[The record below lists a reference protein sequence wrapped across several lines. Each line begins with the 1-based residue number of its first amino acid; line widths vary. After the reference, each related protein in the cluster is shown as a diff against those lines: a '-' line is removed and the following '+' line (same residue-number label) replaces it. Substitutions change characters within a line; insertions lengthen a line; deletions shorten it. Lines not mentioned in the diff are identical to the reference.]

1 MDQSD
6 REPRD
11 LQREILNAA
20 RQLFIQHGYHAL
32 SMRQIAA
39 AVGVSKPALYYHFRD
54 KEELFLAVILERLE
68 AVVVE
73 LDRIQAGGE
82 PARRQVAA
90 LVHALLS
97 WPLDERAVIR
107 LASQEMDHLS
117 PAAQDTIQVAYRD
130 QFFEKVRA
138 ILAAGITAGELR
150 PVDSEVAAW
159 TLLGM
164 MYPYFYP
171 VHSGD
176 APLPDSVPH
185 LILAIFLDG
194 LAV

>member
-1 MDQSD
+1 MDQSS

-11 LQREILNAA
+11 LHREILIAA
-20 RQLFIQHGYHAL
+20 RQLFIQQGYHAL
-32 SMRQIAA
+32 SMRQIAT

-68 AVVVE
+68 AVVTE
-73 LDRIQAGGE
+73 LDRIQARGG
-82 PARRQVAA
+82 PARVQVVA

-97 WPLDERAVIR
+97 WPLEERAAIR

-117 PAAQDTIQVAYRD
+117 PASQEAIQVAYRE
-130 QFFEKVRA
+130 QFLQKVRA
-138 ILAAGITAGELR
+138 ILAAGIAAGDLR
-150 PVDSEVAAW
+150 PVDPDVATW

-171 VHSGD
+171 AHSGN
-176 APLPDSVPH
+176 APLPESVAEV
-185 LILAIFLDG
+185 ILAIFLDG